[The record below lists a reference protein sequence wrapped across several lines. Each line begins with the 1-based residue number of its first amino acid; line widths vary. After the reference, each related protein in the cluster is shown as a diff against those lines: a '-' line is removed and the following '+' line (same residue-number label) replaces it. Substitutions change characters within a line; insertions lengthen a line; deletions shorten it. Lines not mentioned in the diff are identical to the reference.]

1 MIEVIYEIVD
11 PIDSRLLPE
20 SRYPDLGVKRSSKV
34 EPKSVYVIPPLMKH
48 LAGQH
53 DQKTHGSWA
62 TGIAEKISL
71 KTAGLK
77 DKGATQEFLKSEK
90 QKDEIYENLEEIAA
104 RVASESEDIDID
116 DILFT
121 DGFQMTSKALEFD
134 RSPYFKGMS
143 YTSVLRTENGDVA
156 GAAAVARTSFE
167 ETTPESAD
175 NTTITITRAES
186 IVEIFYLGTSGIVD
200 GAGSMLYG
208 QAINYAYQNN
218 MGLQLYPLAQA
229 VSFWKNMGFKETS
242 SEYLRMSFE
251 EVEAIWK
258 ELTIVESAMPNV

>member
-1 MIEVIYEIVD
+1 MTPRVERFGY
-11 PIDSRLLPE
+11 DSDKGLSLV
-20 SRYPDLGVKRSSKV
+20 VKKV
-34 EPKSVYVIPPLMKH
+34 KSVYVIPPLMKH

-53 DQKTHGSWA
+53 DQESHGNWA
-62 TGIAEKISL
+62 VGIAEKISL

-77 DKGATQEFLKSEK
+77 DKGATQEFLKSKK

-134 RSPYFKGMS
+134 RSPYFKGKS

-156 GAAAVARTSFE
+156 GAAAVAQTSFE
-167 ETTPESAD
+167 ETTPWSAD
-175 NTTITITRAES
+175 DTTTTITEAKS
-186 IVEIFYLGTSGIVD
+186 IVEMFYLGTSGIVD